1 MLQAFVDRDNFALFN
16 NEALLHA
23 YARNAPRVGVAL
35 AKLLDT
41 LFVVREGFSKDPEF
55 NHLIRPSLDSGAC
68 VQVVSPSN
76 FIELMGVY
84 CGEAEPIATLVSEVG
99 QVVGTS
105 GYAL

>member
-23 YARNAPRVGVAL
+23 YARNAPKVGVAL

-84 CGEAEPIATLVSEVG
+84 CGEAEPIAALVSEVG